1 VIYKGSRGHNRCTS
15 AGLGGIAPGN
25 GAVLTPI
32 DDRKKGRETASLR
45 LDQLLVQ
52 RGLFASREAARRAVM
67 AGSVEVEG
75 RRVDKPGTAVRQ
87 EARIEVAAREPFVSR
102 AGRKLAAALDHF
114 AVDLSALNWAGLV
127 CLDVGASTGG
137 FTDCLLQ
144 RGAAR
149 VYAVDVGYGQLDQRL
164 RNDPRVVVMDRV
176 NARLLPPDALPE
188 PCGLITVD
196 VSFISLLKV
205 VPALLPHLSP
215 GSPGSPQGL
224 LLPMIKPQFEA
235 GRGAVG
241 KGGILR
247 DEAVR
252 RRVIEECAAGIADL
266 GLEPLGVFD
275 SPVAGSGGN
284 REAFA
289 LFRLRGDA

>member
-1 VIYKGSRGHNRCTS
+1 M
-15 AGLGGIAPGN
+15 
-25 GAVLTPI
+25 
-32 DDRKKGRETASLR
+32 R
-45 LDQLLVQ
+45 LDQLLVE
-52 RGLFASREAARRAVM
+52 RGLFPSREQARRAVM
-67 AGSVEVEG
+67 AGAVTVEG
-75 RRVDKPGTAVRQ
+75 QRVDKPGTAVR
-87 EARIEVAAREPFVSR
+87 EAARVEVLAKEPFVSR
-102 AGRKLAAALDHF
+102 AGRKLAHALDHF
-114 AVDLSALNWAGLV
+114 GVDAAGLV

-149 VYAVDVGYGQLDQRL
+149 VYALDVGYGQLDQRL
-164 RNDPRVVVMDRV
+164 RNDPRVVVMDRL
-176 NARLLPPDALPE
+176 NARHLAPGALPE

-205 VPALLPHLSP
+205 VPALLPHLAA
-215 GSPGSPQGL
+215 GGL

-247 DEAVR
+247 DEEVR
-252 RRVIEECAAGIADL
+252 GRVVRECAEGIAAL
-266 GLEPLGVFD
+266 GLTPLGVFD
-275 SPVAGSGGN
+275 SPVAGAGGN

-289 LFRLRGDA
+289 LFRRSAP

>member
-1 VIYKGSRGHNRCTS
+1 M
-15 AGLGGIAPGN
+15 
-25 GAVLTPI
+25 
-32 DDRKKGRETASLR
+32 R

-75 RRVDKPGTAVRQ
+75 RRVDKPGTAVRA
-87 EARIEVAAREPFVSR
+87 EVRLAVAAREPFVSR

-114 AVDLSALNWAGLV
+114 GLDPAGLV
-127 CLDVGASTGG
+127 CLDAGASTGG

-164 RNDPRVVVMDRV
+164 RDDPRVVVMDRV
-176 NARLLPPDALPE
+176 NVRLLAPDALPE
-188 PCGLITVD
+188 PCALVTVD

-205 VPALLPHLSP
+205 MPALLAHLAP
-215 GSPGSPQGL
+215 GGL

-247 DEAVR
+247 DEPLR
-252 RRVIEECAAGIADL
+252 RRVIEECAAGIAAL
-266 GLEPLGVFD
+266 GVVPLGVFD
-275 SPVAGSGGN
+275 SPVAGTGGN

-289 LFRLRGDA
+289 LFRREQGREGER

>member
-1 VIYKGSRGHNRCTS
+1 M
-15 AGLGGIAPGN
+15 
-25 GAVLTPI
+25 
-32 DDRKKGRETASLR
+32 
-45 LDQLLVQ
+45 LVQ
-52 RGLFASREAARRAVM
+52 RGLFSSREQARRAVM
-67 AGSVEVEG
+67 AGTVEVDG
-75 RRVDKPGTAVRQ
+75 RRVDKPGTPVA
-87 EARIEVAAREPFVSR
+87 ETARLEVLAPREPFVSR

-114 AVDLSALNWAGLV
+114 GVDPAGLI
-127 CLDVGASTGG
+127 CMDVGASTGG

-149 VYAVDVGYGQLDQRL
+149 VYALDVGYGQLDQRL
-164 RNDPRVVVMDRV
+164 RNDPRVVVMERV
-176 NARLLPPDALPE
+176 NARHLLPEALPE
-188 PCGLITVD
+188 PCDLITID

-205 VPALLPHLSP
+205 VPALLPHLTP
-215 GSPGSPQGL
+215 GGL

-252 RRVIEECAAGIADL
+252 QRVVRECAEGLAAL
-266 GLEPLGVFD
+266 GLELLGLHD
-275 SPVAGSGGN
+275 SPVPGSGGN

-289 LFRLRGDA
+289 LLRKVGA

>member
-1 VIYKGSRGHNRCTS
+1 M
-15 AGLGGIAPGN
+15 
-25 GAVLTPI
+25 
-32 DDRKKGRETASLR
+32 R
-45 LDQLLVQ
+45 LDQLLVD
-52 RGLFASREAARRAVM
+52 RGLYASREQARRAVM
-67 AGSVEVEG
+67 AGIVEVEG
-75 RRVDKPGTAVRQ
+75 RRVDKPGTDVPA
-87 EARIEVAAREPFVSR
+87 AARLEVLGPKEPFVSR

-114 AVDLSALNWAGLV
+114 AIDPAGWV

-164 RNDPRVVVMDRV
+164 RQDPRVVVMERI
-176 NARLLPPDALPE
+176 NARHLAADALPE
-188 PCGLITVD
+188 PCRLVTID
-196 VSFISLLKV
+196 VSFISLAKV
-205 VPALLPHLSP
+205 VPALLPHLEP
-215 GSPGSPQGL
+215 GGL

-247 DEAVR
+247 DEETR
-252 RRVIEECAAGIADL
+252 DRVVQECAAELAGL
-266 GLEPLGVFD
+266 GLAPAGLFD
-275 SPVAGSGGN
+275 SPVHGTGGN

-289 LFRLRGDA
+289 LLRLHQKRGDG

>member
-1 VIYKGSRGHNRCTS
+1 M
-15 AGLGGIAPGN
+15 
-25 GAVLTPI
+25 
-32 DDRKKGRETASLR
+32 R

-75 RRVDKPGTAVRQ
+75 RRVDKPGTAVR
-87 EARIEVAAREPFVSR
+87 EEVRVAVAAREPFASR

-114 AVDLSALNWAGLV
+114 AVDPNGLV

-149 VYAVDVGYGQLDQRL
+149 VYAIDVGYGQLDQRL
-164 RNDPRVVVMDRV
+164 RADPRVVVMDRV

-215 GSPGSPQGL
+215 GSPGAPGGL

-252 RRVIEECAAGIADL
+252 QRVIQECAAGIAAL
-266 GLEPLGVFD
+266 GVTPLGVFD

-289 LFRLRGDA
+289 LFRKGDA